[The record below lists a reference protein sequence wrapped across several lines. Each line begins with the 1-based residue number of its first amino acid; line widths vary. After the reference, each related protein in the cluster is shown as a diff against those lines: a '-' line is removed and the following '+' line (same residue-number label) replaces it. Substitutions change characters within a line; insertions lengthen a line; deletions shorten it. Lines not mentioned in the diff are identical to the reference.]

1 MPLAVRYDPAETTH
15 DAFVGRDLVVPG
27 RCNVAVNEE
36 VDTCDASNPSHIPNR
51 HRGCDLVTVRRRI
64 AGSRTIFDP
73 IDLECWPGQKS
84 HEEDEEDERRHD
96 RQREHVVAR
105 ARRLL

>member
-27 RCNVAVNEE
+27 RCNVAVKEE
-36 VDTCDASNPSHIPNR
+36 VDTCDASNASHIPNC

-64 AGSRTIFDP
+64 AGSRTMFDS
-73 IDLECWPGQKS
+73 IDLECWLGLKS
-84 HEEDEEDERRHD
+84 HDVVEEDARRYG
-96 RQREHVVAR
+96 RLREHVVDR
-105 ARRLL
+105 V

>member
-36 VDTCDASNPSHIPNR
+36 VDTCDASNASHIPNR

-73 IDLECWPGQKS
+73 IDLECWPG
-84 HEEDEEDERRHD
+84 
-96 RQREHVVAR
+96 
-105 ARRLL
+105 